1 MKQHLLTISR
11 GLTFSCA
18 FLALLLVP
26 AAYADS
32 GFYLGGSIGKAGI
45 ETDIDDDGIDD
56 ADSAYKVFAG
66 YIIDLPVVDFA
77 VEAGYVDLGAP
88 SATILGERAE
98 IDISA
103 LTAIG
108 VVGLDFGVVGGFV
121 KAGLVAWDADLSLG
135 AFNDSESGSD
145 PAYGVGLRFTL
156 SSIEIR
162 AEYEKFDIEDT
173 DNADMV
179 SVGVVWRF

>member
-1 MKQHLLTISR
+1 
-11 GLTFSCA
+11 
-18 FLALLLVP
+18 
-26 AAYADS
+26 
-32 GFYLGGSIGKAGI
+32 
-45 ETDIDDDGIDD
+45 
-56 ADSAYKVFAG
+56 
-66 YIIDLPVVDFA
+66 
-77 VEAGYVDLGAP
+77 
-88 SATILGERAE
+88 
-98 IDISA
+98 
-103 LTAIG
+103 
-108 VVGLDFGVVGGFV
+108 VGGFV
-121 KAGLVAWDADLSLG
+121 KAGLVAWDSDLSLG